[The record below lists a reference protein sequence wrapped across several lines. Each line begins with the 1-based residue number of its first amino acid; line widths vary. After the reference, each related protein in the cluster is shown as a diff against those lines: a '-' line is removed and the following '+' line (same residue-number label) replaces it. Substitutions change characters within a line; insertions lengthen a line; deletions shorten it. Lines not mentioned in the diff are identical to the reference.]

1 MSESLKLKADET
13 LLQNVK
19 FDEKGLIPAISQD
32 RKTGDILMLAYMN
45 TESLQKTLE
54 SGHATFW
61 SRSRQKLWMKG
72 ETSGNVLKVFDI
84 LVDCDHDTLLLHV
97 DPAGP
102 TCHTGERTC
111 FYRFRQVF
119 QSLDISFLTFP
130 LRNASQNIYHLF
142 SSNPAWHTLSAR
154 FLLGKVQKI
163 LGHINHTCIL
173 IHDDHSPR
181 THDRPGF
188 SERVIVNGKIQL
200 LDRNTTP

>member
-19 FDEKGLIPAISQD
+19 FDEKGLIPAIAQD

-72 ETSGNVLKVFDI
+72 ETSGNVLKVLDI
-84 LVDCDHDTLLLHV
+84 LVDCDYDTLILHV

-111 FYRFRQVF
+111 FYR
-119 QSLDISFLTFP
+119 
-130 LRNASQNIYHLF
+130 
-142 SSNPAWHTLSAR
+142 TLA
-154 FLLGKVQKI
+154 
-163 LGHINHTCIL
+163 
-173 IHDDHSPR
+173 
-181 THDRPGF
+181 
-188 SERVIVNGKIQL
+188 
-200 LDRNTTP
+200 NTITL